1 MLTAIVNLK
10 MAHFEN
16 VTQKLGI
23 ASHSV
28 YLKARTVSLH
38 DALHVFASELLDRGV
53 SPLKL

>member
-1 MLTAIVNLK
+1 MVAMVTEIVK
-10 MAHFEN
+10 N

-38 DALHVFASELLDRGV
+38 DALHVFASELLDRGGV